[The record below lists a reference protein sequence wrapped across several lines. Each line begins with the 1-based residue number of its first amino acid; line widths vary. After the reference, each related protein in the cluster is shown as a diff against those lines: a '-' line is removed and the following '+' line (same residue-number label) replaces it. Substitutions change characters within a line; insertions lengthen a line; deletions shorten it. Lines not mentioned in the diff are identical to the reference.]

1 MTETQTHG
9 FSGPHWDDEG
19 VARELFVEVD
29 GMLPYERGATELLDL
44 QLRALADQL
53 ESRRGS
59 IPVLDQRAT
68 DAGVTKPST
77 LQDVVP
83 LLLPHHVYKSY
94 PQSFIDKGRWD
105 GMNRWYGTLSALDH
119 QDVDFSGVTN
129 VDGWIAAMDAA
140 GRGMFVTSGTT
151 GKAGFLPIS
160 DRDKAR
166 NTDIGTASF
175 RNFFRFDEGSRRPT
189 FILAAAQGPQKT
201 VNANRNIADT
211 FGDPEATF
219 WLFEDADSVATTNR
233 LGAIRTA
240 SNNGTV
246 RPEDL
251 AEVQAVQLA
260 KRELFE
266 QRMAW
271 IADRIQEHLNEP
283 VLIKGF
289 WSQMVQLVDLLQAR
303 GVKPGT
309 FAPGSFVFTGGGKK
323 ADTLPEGFEEK
334 VRSFFAGVRVS
345 QLYAMSEILH
355 QSYPCSEDRYH
366 LPMGVLPVLLDES
379 GERALDR
386 VDGVMEGRL
395 ALHELGLRDR
405 WGGIIT
411 SDWVT
416 IDFAACPCGLPST
429 SLIDVRRITQGADDK
444 LTCAGTI
451 DAYVRDIVGA

>member
-1 MTETQTHG
+1 MQTERRG
-9 FSGPHWDDEG
+9 FTGPHWDDEG
-19 VARELFVEVD
+19 AVSELFADVH
-29 GMLPYERGATELLDL
+29 GTGPYERSASDLLDV
-44 QLRALADQL
+44 QLRAIAEQL
-53 ESRRGS
+53 EARRGS
-59 IPVLDQRAT
+59 IPVVDQRAA
-68 DAGVTKPST
+68 DAGVAKPSS

-119 QDVDFSGVTN
+119 EDVDFSGVTD
-129 VDGWIAAMDAA
+129 VDGWIAAMDAV

-166 NTDIGTASF
+166 NTDVGTASF
-175 RNFFRFDEGSRRPT
+175 ANFFGFPEGTRLAT
-189 FILAAAQGPQKT
+189 FILASAHGPQKT
-201 VNANRNIADT
+201 VDANRNIAAT
-211 FGDPEATF
+211 WGDPDAVF
-219 WLFEDADSVATTNR
+219 WLFDEGDSVATTNR

-260 KRELFE
+260 KRDDFE
-266 QRMAW
+266 RGMAR
-271 IADRIQEHLNEP
+271 IADGIAEHLDGP
-283 VLIKGF
+283 VLLKGF

-303 GVKPGT
+303 GVAPGSL
-309 FAPGSFVFTGGGKK
+309 APGSFVFTGGGKK

-334 VRSFFAGVRVS
+334 VRSFFAGTRVG
-345 QLYAMSEILH
+345 QLYAMSEVVH
-355 QSYPCSEDRYH
+355 QTFPCAADRYH
-366 LPMGVLPVLLDES
+366 FPAALMPILLDEP

-395 ALHELGLRDR
+395 ALHEFTLGDR
-405 WGGIIT
+405 WGGVIS

-416 IDFAACPCGLPST
+416 LDFASCPCGLAST
-429 SLIDVRRITQGADDK
+429 SIIDVRRITQGADDK

>member
-1 MTETQTHG
+1 MAQTESQG
-9 FSGPHWDDEG
+9 FTGPHWDDEG
-19 VARELFVEVD
+19 VARELFVDVA
-29 GMLPYERGATELLDL
+29 GMAPYERSSADLLDL
-44 QLRALADQL
+44 HLRALADQL
-53 ESRRGS
+53 ESRRRS

-68 DAGVTKPST
+68 DAGVSKPTS
-77 LQDVVP
+77 LHDVAP

-119 QDVDFSGVTN
+119 AEVDVSGVHDI
-129 VDGWIAAMDAA
+129 DGWIAAMDAA

-175 RNFFRFDEGSRRPT
+175 RNFFRFPEGARVPT
-189 FILAAAQGPQKT
+189 FILAPAQGPQKT
-201 VNANRNIADT
+201 VNANRNIAAT
-211 FGDPEATF
+211 FGDPDATYF
-219 WLFEDADSVATTNR
+219 LFDDADSVATTNR
-233 LGAIRTA
+233 IGAIRTA

-251 AEVQAVQLA
+251 AEVQAIQLA
-260 KRELFE
+260 KRDLFE

-271 IADRIQEHLNEP
+271 IADRIQEHLDRP
-283 VLIKGF
+283 MLVKGF
-289 WSQMVQLVDLLQAR
+289 WSQMTQLVDLLVAR
-303 GVKPGT
+303 GVRPGSL
-309 FAPGSFVFTGGGKK
+309 APGSFVFTGGGKK
-323 ADTLPEGFEEK
+323 ADSLPEGFEQK
-334 VRSFFAGVRVS
+334 VRSFFAGTRVG

-355 QSYPCSEDRYH
+355 QSYPCAADRYH
-366 LPMGVLPVLLDES
+366 LPMGVMPILLDEP

-395 ALHELGLRDR
+395 ALHEFGLRDR
-405 WGGIIT
+405 WGGVIT

-416 IDFAACPCGLPST
+416 IDFATCSCGLASA
-429 SLIDVRRITQGADDK
+429 SLVDVRRITQGADDK